1 MIKTILLIGIGSFA
15 GGVLRYLVSYFVQNH
30 TEMPFTLGT
39 FIVNVLGCFI
49 LGLIYGLAEQ
59 GCSIDKDLKSFL
71 CVGFCGGVTTFSTFI
86 NENFLLLR
94 GSHVLPMLAYSLASL
109 IVGFAMLYAGYAASR
124 LASLS

>member
-39 FIVNVLGCFI
+39 FIVNVLGC
-49 LGLIYGLAEQ
+49 
-59 GCSIDKDLKSFL
+59 SIDKDLKSFL
-71 CVGFCGGVTTFSTFI
+71 CVGFCGGFTTFSTFI

-124 LASLS
+124 LARLS